1 MTDLTLHISFYKQF
15 LNKRTFGEG
24 AKIPALSD
32 QFPER
37 YLEMGLAVLWTGL
50 AASKNSKRTTLPVH

>member
-37 YLEMGLAVLWTGL
+37 YLEMGLAVL
-50 AASKNSKRTTLPVH
+50 